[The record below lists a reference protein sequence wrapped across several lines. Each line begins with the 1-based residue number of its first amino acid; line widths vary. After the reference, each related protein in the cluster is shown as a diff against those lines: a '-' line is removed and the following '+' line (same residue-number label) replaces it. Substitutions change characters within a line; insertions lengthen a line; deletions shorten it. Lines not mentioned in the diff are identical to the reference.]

1 MFDVGDYLPDFIQ
14 QNIGK
19 IGIGAGAL
27 AVGTGAGLAIGSTLG
42 GGSKSRKKTTKKKK
56 SSKRRLTPLQK
67 RRKKII
73 ARKGRQTPYTARG
86 GRDRSTR
93 RIRYTKNSQPYIILK
108 SGKAK
113 FISKKS
119 ARASRRRKGGRY

>member
-86 GRDRSTR
+86 GKDRSTR
-93 RIRYTKNSQPYIILK
+93 RIRYTKRGQPYVLMK

-113 FISKKS
+113 FIKKKS
-119 ARASRRRKGGRY
+119 AKRSHKRPGGRY